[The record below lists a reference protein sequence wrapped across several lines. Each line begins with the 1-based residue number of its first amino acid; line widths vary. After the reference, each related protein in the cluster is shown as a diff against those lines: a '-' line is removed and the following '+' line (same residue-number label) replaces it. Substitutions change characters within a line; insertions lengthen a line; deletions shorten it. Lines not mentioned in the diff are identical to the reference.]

1 VFTNELGGRCC
12 HCAVYKHFKQIVK
25 EMGIPDES
33 FHDLRHSYAVV
44 SIESGDDIKTV
55 QSNLRHAAASFT
67 PDIYRNVSQKML
79 QQSADRMEAFIQKVS
94 G

>member
-1 VFTNELGGRCC
+1 MFTNELGGRCC
-12 HCAVYKHFKQIVK
+12 HCAAYKHFKQIVK

-55 QSNLRHAAASFT
+55 
-67 PDIYRNVSQKML
+67 
-79 QQSADRMEAFIQKVS
+79 
-94 G
+94 